1 MRILDFT
8 YHDDAVQT
16 SYAVDVSQG
25 VEHEVLIGFHIPGI
39 YLNLEVIISGGVV
52 NLEFDILGKY
62 ITRLQS
68 LQ

>member
-1 MRILDFT
+1 MSICNIIPYTL
-8 YHDDAVQT
+8 
-16 SYAVDVSQG
+16 
-25 VEHEVLIGFHIPGI
+25 EHTNFGFIHAGD
-39 YLNLEVIISGGVV
+39 VV